1 MDIGV
6 EISLYP
12 FTADYIPTIKDFIER
27 LHAHGNL
34 RIVTNSL
41 STQVFGAH
49 EEVFDVLKAE
59 FGRTFHDRDLE
70 GGKAVFI
77 MKVVGPLAD
86 AA

>member
-12 FTADYIPTIKDFIER
+12 LEADVVPAVHEFLER
-27 LHAHGNL
+27 LNARPGL
-34 RIVTNSL
+34 KVVTNSL
-41 STQVFGAH
+41 STQVFGTH

-70 GGKAVFI
+70 SGKAVFI